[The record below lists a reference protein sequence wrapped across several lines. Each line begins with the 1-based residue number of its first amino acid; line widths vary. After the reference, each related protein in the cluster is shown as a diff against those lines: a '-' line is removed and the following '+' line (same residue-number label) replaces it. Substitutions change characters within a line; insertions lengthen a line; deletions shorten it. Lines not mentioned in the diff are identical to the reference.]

1 MKKKTKL
8 LIALLLVFVG
18 VGLTYAVYTTSV
30 GGNANVEAANWL
42 IKVKTGSDFDN
53 QIGIDVS
60 NGATDINLG
69 SCQKL
74 APGGSCTLP
83 FRVDATGT
91 EVDTILTVELGSNV
105 SGATLEELTNAGIN
119 LRISDGVN
127 EDYAY
132 LLNMGTYKD
141 LNLIINWE
149 P

>member
-30 GGNANVEAANWL
+30 GGNANVESANWL
-42 IKVKTGSDFDN
+42 IKVKVNETET
-53 QIGIDVS
+53 DVS
-60 NGATDINLG
+60 NGSNNASLG

-91 EVDTILTVELGSNV
+91 EVDTILTVELGNNV
-105 SGATLEELTNAGIN
+105 TGATLEELTNAGIN

-132 LLNMGTYKD
+132 LLNMWTYKD
-141 LNLIINWE
+141 LN
-149 P
+149 